1 MTRILVICR
10 AFHTESMLFR
20 WRRMVQDYPDIE
32 VSLIGEA
39 GYRIRGWGKAAV
51 RELDRIEDGRFRFL
65 PLPFVDRRFWRGGH
79 AVRGLNRVLR
89 EFRPH
94 FAYLI
99 GVEASDMIFQV
110 ALARKRFLP
119 GLKLAVFSMRGT
131 DLSLRHPLFRWRWR
145 LARSMVDAF
154 FCHCPRCVEVLRVQG
169 KVWQP
174 VYMQTQLGVNVE
186 VFKPDREQRM
196 RVRADL
202 GVRDDEYLFGA
213 VSRMDVRKGLM
224 DMLDALPLSRPW
236 KFVMI
241 GSGPD
246 QEIVADA
253 VRAKGLDD
261 RVLLPGYID
270 GHERVAGFIN
280 ALDCSVLMSKTL
292 PDNCDTFALAVAQS
306 MAVGVPVI
314 VSDSGGLSYQVG
326 KDGIVVR
333 EGDVAGLH
341 DAMERLATHPDE
353 GRRIGAALR
362 ERLLHSFAVPHLN
375 RCFIVA
381 VRDILAGKW
390 DMEHMDQQDFTF
402 KRGGA

>member
-1 MTRILVICR
+1 
-10 AFHTESMLFR
+10 
-20 WRRMVQDYPDIE
+20 MVQEHPDVE
-32 VSLIGEA
+32 LMLIGDA
-39 GYRIRGWGKAAV
+39 AYPARGWGNTT
-51 RELDRIEDGRFRFL
+51 IESLGEVAEDRFRFL
-65 PLPFVDRRFWRGGH
+65 PLPFVNRRFWRGGH
-79 AVRGLNRVLR
+79 AVHGLSGVLR
-89 EFRPH
+89 EFQPH

-99 GVEASDMIFQV
+99 GVEASDLIFQV
-110 ALARKRFLP
+110 AWARRRYLP
-119 GLKLAVFSMRGT
+119 GLKMAVFSMRGT
-131 DLSLRHPLFRWRWR
+131 DLSFRHPLFRWRWQ
-145 LARSMVDAF
+145 LAGSMVDAF
-154 FCHCPRCVEVLRVQG
+154 FCHCPRCVEVLRTQG

-174 VYMQTQLGVNVE
+174 IYMQTQLAVNIE
-186 VFKPDREQRM
+186 VFRPDAAQRT

-213 VSRMDVRKGLM
+213 VSRMDVRKGLL

-246 QEIVADA
+246 QKIVAAA

-270 GHERVAGFIN
+270 GQERVAGFIN

-292 PDNCDTFALAVAQS
+292 PDNCDTFPQAVAQS

-314 VSDSGGLSYQVG
+314 VSDSGGLPYQVG

-341 DAMERLATHPDE
+341 DTMERLAAHPDE
-353 GRRIGAALR
+353 GRRMGAALR
-362 ERLLHSFAVPHLN
+362 GRLLTSFSVPHLN
-375 RCFIVA
+375 RCFVNT
-381 VRDILAGKW
+381 VRDILDGKW
-390 DMEHMDQQDFTF
+390 DMEHMDQQNFTF
-402 KRGGA
+402 ERGGA